1 MKKTKPVCSKR
12 HRSKPVQTPPS
23 RAWAHFGLWQRVKDA
38 LNALPIHFRSDTFIE
53 GINATDIFTL
63 NSALGATIE
72 NQVVETLNQMRSVW
86 DCDNRYQTYAFVR
99 QPQSFPDV
107 VLRDVS
113 NTVEPPI
120 MGIELKGWYLIAKEG
135 EPSLRFTQTA
145 DACAVAD
152 LIMVVP
158 WVLGNVISGRP
169 KIYTPF
175 IESARYVAHY
185 RNYHWQSLREA
196 KTDPTITVPVGI
208 TPYPAKADA
217 STDSPV
223 SDKGG
228 NFGRVARTGIM
239 DAYMSRIKAMP
250 LCGIKAAYW
259 LDFFK
264 IFHQDAKEE
273 EISAALNKLR
283 SRIAAEAM
291 VPTNLNKDEV
301 LLVLGT
307 LERSWFA

>member
-1 MKKTKPVCSKR
+1 MPEPAEPASTWEHV
-12 HRSKPVQTPPS
+12 
-23 RAWAHFGLWQRVKDA
+23 GLWRRVKDA

-72 NQVVETLNQMRSVW
+72 NQVVETLNQLRSVW
-86 DCDNRYQTYAFVR
+86 DPDNAYQTRAFVR
-99 QPQSFPDV
+99 QPQTFPDV

-113 NTVEPPI
+113 QPDIPPVL
-120 MGIELKGWYLIAKEG
+120 GIELKGWYLIAKEG

-145 DACAVAD
+145 SACSDAD

-169 KIYTPF
+169 KIYSPF
-175 IESARYVAHY
+175 LASARYVACY
-185 RNYHWQSLREA
+185 RNFHWQHLREA
-196 KTDPTITVPVGI
+196 QSASKIIIPDNIA
-208 TPYPAKADA
+208 PYPAKSDK
-217 STDSPV
+217 STDAPT

-228 NFGRVARTGIM
+228 NFGRIARTGIM

-250 LCGIKAAYW
+250 LCGIKACYW

-264 IFHQDAKEE
+264 IFHQDASENQ
-273 EISAALNKLR
+273 IAAALAKLR
-283 SRIAAEAM
+283 SRIETEKM
-291 VPTNLNKDEV
+291 VSSGVDKEEG
-301 LLVLGT
+301 LLILSA

>member
-1 MKKTKPVCSKR
+1 MRTASSRTPMV
-12 HRSKPVQTPPS
+12 KPVQKNPDST
-23 RAWAHFGLWQRVKDA
+23 WEHVDLWRRVKDA

-86 DCDNRYQTYAFVR
+86 DADNRYQTCVFVR

-107 VLRDVS
+107 VLRDMS
-113 NTVEPPI
+113 NMAVPPI

-145 DACAVAD
+145 DACAEAD

-169 KIYTPF
+169 KIYSPF
-175 IESARYVAHY
+175 IESARYVARY
-185 RNYHWQSLREA
+185 RNYHWQCLRDA
-196 KTDPTITVPVGI
+196 KTDSAIRVPGGI
-208 TPYPAKADA
+208 KPYPSKADA
-217 STDSPV
+217 STDTPA

-228 NFGRVARTGIM
+228 NFGRIARTGIM

-250 LCGIKAAYW
+250 LCGIKALYW

-264 IFHQDAKEE
+264 IFHQDATEE
-273 EISAALNKLR
+273 EMSVAFGKLR
-283 SRIAAEAM
+283 SRVEAEAL
-291 VPTNLNKDEV
+291 VSSRLNKEDI
-301 LLVLGT
+301 LLVLST

>member
-1 MKKTKPVCSKR
+1 
-12 HRSKPVQTPPS
+12 
-23 RAWAHFGLWQRVKDA
+23 VKDA

-72 NQVVETLNQMRSVW
+72 NQVVETLNLMRSVW
-86 DCDNRYQTYAFVR
+86 DADNRYQTYAFIR
-99 QPQSFPDV
+99 QPQTFPDV
-107 VLRDVS
+107 VLRDMS
-113 NTVEPPI
+113 DLSASPI

-145 DACAVAD
+145 DACADAD

-169 KIYTPF
+169 KIYSPF
-175 IESARYVAHY
+175 IESARYIAQF
-185 RNYHWQSLREA
+185 RNYHWQFLRDA
-196 KTDPTITVPVGI
+196 KTDSGISVPSGI
-208 TPYPAKADA
+208 TPYPSKTDA
-217 STDSPV
+217 STDTPS

-228 NFGRVARTGIM
+228 NFGRIARTGIM

-250 LCGIKAAYW
+250 LCGIKASYW

-264 IFHQDAKEE
+264 IFHQDATER
-273 EISAALNKLR
+273 EIVVALGKLR
-283 SRIAAEAM
+283 SRIETETSLS
-291 VPTNLNKDEV
+291 PETRRQDFLQILNA
-301 LLVLGT
+301 
-307 LERSWFA
+307 LERSLFA

>member
-1 MKKTKPVCSKR
+1 MAKPVSMA
-12 HRSKPVQTPPS
+12 PDS
-23 RAWAHFGLWQRVKDA
+23 RWTHIGLWHRVKDA

-86 DCDNRYQTYAFVR
+86 DVGSRYQTYAFVR

-107 VLRDVS
+107 VLRDMS
-113 NTVEPPI
+113 NMAVPPI

-145 DACAVAD
+145 DACAEAD

-169 KIYTPF
+169 KIYSPF
-175 IESARYVAHY
+175 IESARYVAQY
-185 RNYHWQSLREA
+185 RNYHWQCLRDA
-196 KTDPTITVPVGI
+196 KTNSAIRVPRGI
-208 TPYPAKADA
+208 KPYPSKADA
-217 STDSPV
+217 STDTPA

-228 NFGRVARTGIM
+228 NFGRIARTGIM
-239 DAYMSRIKAMP
+239 DAYMSRIKEMP
-250 LCGIKAAYW
+250 LCGIKASYW

-264 IFHQDAKEE
+264 IFRQDATES
-273 EISAALNKLR
+273 EIFEALGKLR
-283 SRIAAEAM
+283 SRVEAEAEAM
-291 VPTNLNKDEV
+291 VSSRLNKEEILSV
-301 LLVLGT
+301 LST

>member
-1 MKKTKPVCSKR
+1 MKKTNPVSLKTHSAEPR
-12 HRSKPVQTPPS
+12 PVLPD
-23 RAWAHFGLWQRVKDA
+23 REWEHFVLWRRVKDA

-63 NSALGATIE
+63 SSALGATIE

-86 DCDNRYQTYAFVR
+86 DSESRYQTFAFIR

-113 NTVEPPI
+113 DVKSVPI

-135 EPSLRFTQTA
+135 EPSLRFTQTP
-145 DACAVAD
+145 DACAPAD

-169 KIYTPF
+169 KIYSPF
-175 IESARYVAHY
+175 IESARYVAEY
-185 RNYHWQSLREA
+185 RNYHWEYLRNA
-196 KTDPTITVPVGI
+196 KTDPSIRIPAGI
-208 TPYPAKADA
+208 APYPSKADE
-217 STDSPV
+217 STDTPV

-239 DAYMSRIKAMP
+239 DAYMSRTKEMP
-250 LCGIKAAYW
+250 LCGIKATYW

-264 IFHQDAKEE
+264 IFHQDAQEP
-273 EISAALNKLR
+273 EIAAALEKLR
-283 SRIAAEAM
+283 SRIEVEPVSASF
-291 VPTNLNKDEV
+291 NKEEI
-301 LLVLGT
+301 LLVLST

>member
-1 MKKTKPVCSKR
+1 
-12 HRSKPVQTPPS
+12 
-23 RAWAHFGLWQRVKDA
+23 
-38 LNALPIHFRSDTFIE
+38 LNALVIHFRSDTFIE

-86 DCDNRYQTYAFVR
+86 DIDNRYQTCAFIR

-107 VLRDVS
+107 VLRDLS
-113 NTVEPPI
+113 DISAKPI

-145 DACAVAD
+145 AACADAD

-169 KIYTPF
+169 KIYSPF
-175 IESARYVAHY
+175 IESAKYVARY
-185 RNYHWQSLREA
+185 RNYHWQSLRET
-196 KTDPTITVPVGI
+196 KTNSVVTVPSGI
-208 TPYPAKADA
+208 TPYPSKSCA
-217 STDSPV
+217 STDTPAF
-223 SDKGG
+223 DKGG
-228 NFGRVARTGIM
+228 NFGRIARTGIM

-250 LCGIKAAYW
+250 LCGIKASYW

-264 IFHQDAKEE
+264 IFHQDATENNVSK
-273 EISAALNKLR
+273 AFNKLR
-283 SRIAAEAM
+283 TRVEAESLVSAS
-291 VPTNLNKDEV
+291 LNKEDV
-301 LLVLGT
+301 LLVLST